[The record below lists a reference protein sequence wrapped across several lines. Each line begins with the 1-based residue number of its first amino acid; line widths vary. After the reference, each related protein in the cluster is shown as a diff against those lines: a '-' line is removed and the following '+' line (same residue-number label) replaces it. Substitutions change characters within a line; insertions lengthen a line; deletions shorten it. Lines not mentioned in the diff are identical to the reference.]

1 MFIIGI
7 SGAFIPYLFLVGVLV
22 VFSIRISACTSEGT
36 DEFDG
41 LAPREISSDLCTS
54 SPSSTTAFYFY
65 ENCLQEEPQT
75 ISGINKQ
82 SGLWEEMQVPFDFVD
97 ARRRLS
103 GVSFLFSSV
112 EMLCFSGLSPPDLT
126 RLENYCL

>member
-7 SGAFIPYLFLVGVLV
+7 SGTFIPYLLFVGFLV
-22 VFSIRISACTSEGT
+22 VFSIRISAFPSEGVG
-36 DEFDG
+36 DVDG
-41 LAPREISSDLCTS
+41 IASREISSVEFTS
-54 SPSSTTAFYFY
+54 SPTPASTFYFC
-65 ENCLQEEPQT
+65 ENCFQEEPQT

-126 RLENYCL
+126 RLENHCL

>member
-7 SGAFIPYLFLVGVLV
+7 SGAFIPYLCLVGVLV

-82 SGLWEEMQVPFDFVD
+82 SGVREEIQMFFDFVD
-97 ARRRLS
+97 SQCRFALLFYTLS
-103 GVSFLFSSV
+103 QV
-112 EMLCFSGLSPPDLT
+112 EKFCCSGLSPPQFL
-126 RLENYCL
+126 RSENHHV